1 MLFAVAAFILL
12 AFSMSD
18 AQLCMHQLSEQLCGL
33 SRENKIVMILSIWV
47 PKNKDLPLTYIASC
61 HSV

>member
-33 SRENKIVMILSIWV
+33 SRQNKIVIILSIWV
-47 PKNKDLPLTYIASC
+47 PKKPGPAIDIHRKLS
-61 HSV
+61 